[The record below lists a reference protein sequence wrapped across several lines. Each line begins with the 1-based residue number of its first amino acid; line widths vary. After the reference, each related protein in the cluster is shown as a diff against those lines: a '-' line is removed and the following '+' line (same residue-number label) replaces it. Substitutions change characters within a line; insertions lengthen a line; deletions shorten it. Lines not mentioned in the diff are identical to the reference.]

1 MHHLRV
7 AEQALRVVAEP
18 ATQRYVCRLCLAH
31 AARQLHTTT
40 PRRAAEIPFLK
51 RMANKLFG
59 DKKEEEKKAKQ
70 KEKGLARAAEEGTA
84 ANKPGIP
91 EHLRINKV
99 TYRPAKRYDPTTDKD
114 YLPSTTWHGL
124 ERVGGEQW
132 AKRRLDMGEQYTGFL
147 PQKKVE
153 LTNIVWQR
161 LLHNIA
167 VEIAVLNQAGRSA
180 MEVCNVHPKGSSVK
194 RTAKASVSQR
204 PDGTLRVRFSHPSDE
219 AAVLA
224 GIEPTRPHTVS
235 KKGKQ
240 KEQIEVAEVTPESL
254 ALQLMQIRQ
263 SRVEV
268 NWVDVRFLDPE
279 TKLAFIKRTMQLS
292 GKRIPDI
299 QMNSAQS
306 LNDLYEAFKTR
317 DKPKKLAQAPQ
328 VQELASTLPNVTV
341 HKWRRTPIHKEKQIG
356 RWKIIEEELLKRDLP
371 VTGSRWQNA
380 KEGLRLYEK

>member
-7 AEQALRVVAEP
+7 AEQALRVAGEP
-18 ATQRYVCRLCLAH
+18 ATQRYVCRSCLAH

-40 PRRAAEIPFLK
+40 PRRAAEVPFFK
-51 RMANKLFG
+51 KMANMLFG
-59 DKKEEEKKAKQ
+59 DKKEEERKAKA
-70 KEKGLARAAEEGTA
+70 LARAAEGGLA

-91 EHLRINKV
+91 ERLRLNRV

-114 YLPSTTWHGL
+114 YLQSTTWDGL

-147 PQKKVE
+147 PEKKVE
-153 LTNIVWQR
+153 LTNTEWQR

-180 MEVCNVHPKGSSVK
+180 MEVCNAHPEGSSIK
-194 RTAKASVSQR
+194 RTGKASVSQG
-204 PDGTLRVRFSHPSDE
+204 PDGTLQVRFSHPEHE

-224 GIEPTRPHTVS
+224 GIERTRPRTTS
-235 KKGKQ
+235 KKAKKKAMQ
-240 KEQIEVAEVTPESL
+240 KADVTPESL

-263 SRVEV
+263 SQLEV
-268 NWVDVRFLDPE
+268 DWVDLTFLDPE
-279 TKLAFIKRTMQLS
+279 TKLAFLKRAMQLS

-299 QMNSAQS
+299 RMNNSQS
-306 LNDLYEAFKTR
+306 LNDLYEAFKTKE
-317 DKPKKLAQAPQ
+317 KPKKLAQAPQ
-328 VQELASTLPNVTV
+328 VQELAATLPNVTV
-341 HKWRRTPIHKEKQIG
+341 HKSRRTPIHKEKQIG
-356 RWKIIEEELLKRDLP
+356 RWKIIEEELSRRDLP